1 MFALKRFLKREG
13 RLRAAILGFVTD
25 LICQYLALTA
35 RLIVV
40 IAWVRIGSI
49 KTQVRTM
56 AQKKII
62 HVVGTGTIGEPLIGI
77 LCTFKEQFGI
87 DEVTFHKRTPLLT
100 DRSKVMVLGNKGAK
114 LSVDKERWQKFAEMG
129 MTPTYEAE
137 EAIERA
143 SVIIDC
149 TPVGN
154 DNKEKLYNKYAS
166 NGRGFIAQGSEYGF
180 GKMYARGIND
190 KSLIKGEDQF
200 IQVVSCNTHN
210 LAVLI
215 DTIALGPEKEDNLEE
230 SRFVCMRR
238 ANDISQE
245 GDFIPAPEAG
255 KHDDSEFGTHQGRDA
270 HYLFKTLGMDLN
282 IYSSAL
288 KLNTQY
294 MHTIHFDLKLR
305 RGIDKDQL
313 MRRLQSNGRV
323 AMTNKKSSASVFSF
337 GRDHGLFGRILN
349 QTVIVTQ
356 SLAMRGDREIIGT
369 CFTPQDGNSLFSS
382 LAATMWFLYPDSY
395 EDKLSPVRDYFFNE
409 I

>member
-1 MFALKRFLKREG
+1 M
-13 RLRAAILGFVTD
+13 T
-25 LICQYLALTA
+25 
-35 RLIVV
+35 
-40 IAWVRIGSI
+40 
-49 KTQVRTM
+49 
-56 AQKKII
+56 QKKIV

-77 LCTFKEQFGI
+77 LSTFREKFGI
-87 DEVTFHKRTPLLT
+87 DEVTFHKNTPLLT
-100 DRSKVMVLGNKGAK
+100 DRSKVIVLGKKGAQ
-114 LSVDKERWQKFAEMG
+114 LCVDKERWQKFIDMG
-129 MTPTYEAE
+129 MQPTYEAE

-154 DNKEKLYNKYAS
+154 QNKEKLYNKYAD

-190 KSLIKGEDQF
+190 RALVKGEDKF

-215 DTIALGPEKEDNLEE
+215 DTVALGPEKEDNLED

-238 ANDISQE
+238 ANDLSQE
-245 GDFIPAPEAG
+245 GDFIPAPEVG
-255 KHDDSEFGTHQGRDA
+255 KHDDAQFGTHQGRDA
-270 HYLFKTLGMDLN
+270 HYLFKTLGLDLN

-294 MHTIHFDLKLR
+294 MHTIHFNLKLR
-305 RGIDKDQL
+305 RGISKDEL
-313 MRRLQSNGRV
+313 MRRFEANGRV
-323 AMTNKKSSASVFSF
+323 ALTNKKSSASVFSF

-356 SLAMRGDREIIGT
+356 SLAMRGNKEIVGT
-369 CFTPQDGNSLFSS
+369 CFTPQDGNSLLRS
-382 LAATMWFLYPDSY
+382 LAATLWFLYPESY
-395 EDKLSPVRDYFFNE
+395 EDKLDPVRPYFFSE